1 MGGDEFV
8 VILELG
14 SGESPDTVADAL
26 ASRIENAICQ
36 PIVVGSKEHL
46 ITVSIGYA
54 VAGDDA
60 TADSLLGDAD
70 TAMYHVKSHGAN
82 GHRAF
87 DPSLRRD
94 TAHHDHTERQIRR
107 ALADGTLEVHYQPI
121 VNPVT
126 RLVHGVEALLRIP
139 DANGMHLNTAEVI
152 AVAEKTGLV
161 SAIDDRVLEIAS
173 AQVASWHRDATLGPL
188 MLTLNRSVRD
198 ITKPGFYDR
207 IQHVLALSGLSP
219 QALTLEITETVLLDA
234 DRAALTDLYDL
245 HAQGIN
251 IAIDDFGTGYA
262 SLSYLTTLPISCI
275 KIDRSFTD
283 GLPADPTCATLV
295 RATVGIAEDL
305 GIDCVV
311 EGVETPAQLASL
323 PHYERLLVQGYL
335 FGRPQ
340 PASQLAALLSAGGRL
355 DAIA

>member
-1 MGGDEFV
+1 
-8 VILELG
+8 
-14 SGESPDTVADAL
+14 
-26 ASRIENAICQ
+26 
-36 PIVVGSKEHL
+36 
-46 ITVSIGYA
+46 
-54 VAGDDA
+54 
-60 TADSLLGDAD
+60 
-70 TAMYHVKSHGAN
+70 MYHVKSHGAN

-207 IQHVLALSGLSP
+207 IKHVRALSGLSP